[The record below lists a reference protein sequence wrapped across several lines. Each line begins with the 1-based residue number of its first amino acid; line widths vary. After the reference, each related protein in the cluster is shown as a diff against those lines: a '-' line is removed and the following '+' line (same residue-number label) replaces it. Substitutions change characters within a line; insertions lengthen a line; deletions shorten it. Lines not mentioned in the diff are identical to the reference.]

1 MTHSTSSGRGV
12 IRTRIAPSPT
22 GYLHIGN
29 ARAALFSYLYA
40 KKHGG
45 TFILRIED
53 TDIAR
58 SKKEYEDDI
67 FREFAWLGIH
77 PDEGPEQG
85 GPYGPYRDSERGE
98 STRRALEKLLNE
110 KKAFYCFH
118 EKSELAASE
127 GSAEG
132 KFEAH
137 VCSYR
142 ELSRAEAEAKIQNGE
157 QGIIRFKNDSRET
170 ISFSDLVR
178 GAVSFEAPL
187 LGDFSLARTIDQP
200 LYNFAVTI
208 DDAEMKIS
216 HVIRGEDH
224 IANTPKQ
231 ILIQRALGYPE
242 PQWAHLPLILGSDRA
257 KLSKRHGATSVKEF
271 REAGYLPEAL
281 INFLAFLGWNPGG
294 DRELFSLEELAKEFD
309 LDRVQ
314 KSGAIWNQEKLG
326 WFNAEYIRRR
336 DRVSLVPLA
345 QPFLQQKFP
354 DHIISTNNVEA
365 ALFLEQSRLV
375 KLADIGEES
384 ALLFREP
391 EYDTA
396 LLRWK
401 DMTDEDVR
409 AALHR
414 AGDLVETIP
423 GKLFADAVSFEDRRA
438 GIEKHFFDALGAG
451 SKGKILWPLRV
462 ALSGKKASPGP
473 FEIITV
479 LNRETAIHRIHRAI
493 AKL

>member
-1 MTHSTSSGRGV
+1 MST

-22 GYLHIGN
+22 GWLHIGN
-29 ARAALFSYLYA
+29 ARAALFNYLFA

-45 TFILRIED
+45 VFVLRIED
-53 TDIAR
+53 TDTAR
-58 SKKEYEDDI
+58 SKKEYEEDI
-67 FREFAWLGIH
+67 FKEFRWLGFH
-77 PDEGPEQG
+77 FDEGPEDD

-98 STRRALEKLLNE
+98 SIRKALEKLLNE
-110 KKAFYCFH
+110 EKAFYCFH

-137 VCSYR
+137 ICSYR
-142 ELSRAEAEAKIQNGE
+142 ELSLADAEAKLEEGE
-157 QGIIRFKNDSRET
+157 RGIIRFKNDSHET
-170 ISFSDLVR
+170 ISFKDLVR
-178 GAVSFEAPL
+178 DEVSFEAHL
-187 LGDFSLARTIDQP
+187 LGDFSLARAIDEP

-231 ILIQRALGYPE
+231 ILIQRTLGYPE
-242 PQWAHLPLILGSDRA
+242 PQWAHLPLILGSDRS

-271 REAGYLPEAL
+271 REAGYLSEAL
-281 INFLAFLGWNPGG
+281 VNFLALLGWNPGS

-314 KSGAIWNQEKLG
+314 KSGAIWNQKKLD
-326 WFNAEYIRRR
+326 WFNAEYIRQR
-336 DRVSLVPLA
+336 DRASLAPLA
-345 QPFLQQKFP
+345 QPFLEKKFP
-354 DHIISTNNVEA
+354 DQTLSESDTDG
-365 ALFLEQSRLV
+365 ALFLEQPRLT

-384 ALLFREP
+384 GLLFVEP
-391 EYDTA
+391 EYDA
-396 LLRWK
+396 VLLRWK
-401 DMTDEDVR
+401 DMADEEVR
-409 AALHR
+409 ASLTQAKEL
-414 AGDLVETIP
+414 LESIP
-423 GKLFADAVSFEDRRA
+423 DEVFTGRTPLEDRRA
-438 GIEKHFFDALGAG
+438 AIEKHFFDALGEG

-473 FEIITV
+473 FEIIAV
-479 LNRETAIHRIHRAI
+479 LGREKSLERIQRAI
-493 AKL
+493 EKL